1 MLSCPTPSPHPSS
14 SSPPSHPSSSSP
26 PSHPSSPPPHPSSS
40 LSSECLED
48 GPMADASL
56 DRRVRASSTLHA
68 VSPAV
73 HLCSASVSVSRSLSS
88 AAAVSSARPSPLAT
102 AHPGSSPLSSSAAS
116 LVHWY
121 AQQLGE
127 LEQRLKEQDRAHRR
141 ELRGLATSFE
151 IQLAL
156 TARGTPNTKL
166 LQLAFGSLP
175 PASLSSPSPRAA
187 VSETLAEAE
196 RPFASSR
203 APRLLAFSSA
213 TGKEHRRE
221 ASDGDVRPSGGPTLR
236 AGGELPPAESASC
249 SPPDE
254 SVCSD
259 LLSPTERAGKATRG
273 AEERGERRSCR
284 SKESASSRKQSLPAD
299 EEEEESK
306 EEGRVNMQ
314 VESEK
319 SREALFAEFFSFLQT
334 EASSARCRH
343 CGREIQ
349 LSAFRSHC
357 LSCPS
362 RGNSLGCEG
371 RKDSETEKHF
381 LLPLASDSDNSPV
394 VRSAL
399 FGRLPPSHASSFVFL
414 SKRQTASAEEPD
426 LPNDRT
432 SSLLP
437 DAKPPLS
444 SVFSS
449 SPLDL
454 SSSPSQSSPSSTS
467 LSFFPSPS

>member
-1 MLSCPTPSPHPSS
+1 
-14 SSPPSHPSSSSP
+14 
-26 PSHPSSPPPHPSSS
+26 
-40 LSSECLED
+40 
-48 GPMADASL
+48 MADASL

-156 TARGTPNTKL
+156 TARGTPSTKL

-273 AEERGERRSCR
+273 AEERGERRSRR

-306 EEGRVNMQ
+306 EGGRVDMQ

-349 LSAFRSHC
+349 VFLSPIWFHPTANTEFS
-357 LSCPS
+357 LS
-362 RGNSLGCEG
+362 SL
-371 RKDSETEKHF
+371 
-381 LLPLASDSDNSPV
+381 
-394 VRSAL
+394 
-399 FGRLPPSHASSFVFL
+399 ASSFL
-414 SKRQTASAEEPD
+414 SLVSRQTWI
-426 LPNDRT
+426 LC
-432 SSLLP
+432 
-437 DAKPPLS
+437 
-444 SVFSS
+444 
-449 SPLDL
+449 
-454 SSSPSQSSPSSTS
+454 
-467 LSFFPSPS
+467 